1 MAHRVM
7 IATPLVKHQPHWTTT
22 WATKTTVIS
31 MAINVSRCQMAN
43 GTIEAAKARQRC
55 SLKKIYTKYIGK
67 KNPKIIIRSLPGFL
81 KSPLFGQWNL
91 KHLRFW
97 SQPSW
102 HRWCSFAAARGTR
115 LGSTKSPK
123 NLYER
128 YCGHVNYWRIFHLN
142 SDLVFF
148 FDCWVPEKS
157 LQILISGI
165 FVAKND
171 GNVHLDGSWIN
182 ILIMLCDL
190 GKNIV
195 DYPSCNCKFT
205 P

>member
-1 MAHRVM
+1 M
-7 IATPLVKHQPHWTTT
+7 
-22 WATKTTVIS
+22 KTTFIS

-43 GTIEAAKARQRC
+43 GTIEAAKARQRG
-55 SLKKIYTKYIGK
+55 LFWKKLYTKIYRQK
-67 KNPKIIIRSLPGFL
+67 KSKNHHERSLPGFSVL
-81 KSPLFGQWNL
+81 SPLLGQWNL

-102 HRWCSFAAARGTR
+102 HRWCSFAAARGAR

-128 YCGHVNYWRIFHLN
+128 LRRSCELLENLPFKQWFSYL
-142 SDLVFF
+142 

-190 GKNIV
+190 GKKSRLPSLKLQI
-195 DYPSCNCKFT
+195 YPLKLMVGFSEISFGLFSGAKM
-205 P
+205 